1 MANQGGGSKGLV
13 AVIILLILALIVVF
27 VLWQRDQDDMEL
39 DVDTGSAGEVVAP
52 VAAPALASPPA
63 ALRFAPA

>member
-52 VAAPALASPPA
+52 AAPALASPPA
-63 ALRFAPA
+63 ALRFARA